1 MNTKQPQTSFHAFDL
16 SLSLI
21 TALVP
26 LVARIEHHDRD
37 LGRQLRKAASSV
49 SLNLGEG
56 RRRTGKDRLH
66 MWRIADG
73 SAEESRVCL
82 HVAAAWG
89 YIEQAEAQKAL
100 AIADQ
105 ILAICWTLTH
115 R

>member
-1 MNTKQPQTSFHAFDL
+1 MNTKRPQTSFHAFNL

-21 TALVP
+21 SALVP
-26 LVARIEHHDRD
+26 LVARIEQHDRD
-37 LGRQLRKAASSV
+37 LGRQLRKSASSV

-66 MWRIADG
+66 LWRVADG

-89 YIEQAEAQKAL
+89 YIVSAEADKAL

>member
-1 MNTKQPQTSFHAFDL
+1 MNTKRPQTTFHAFEL

-26 LVARIEHHDRD
+26 LVARIEQCDRD

-56 RRRTGKDRLH
+56 RRRTGRDRIHL
-66 MWRIADG
+66 WRVADG
-73 SAEESRVCL
+73 SAEETRVCL

-89 YIEQAEAQKAL
+89 YIDVADADKAL
-100 AIADQ
+100 ALADQ
-105 ILAICWTLTH
+105 ILAICWTLT
-115 R
+115 RR